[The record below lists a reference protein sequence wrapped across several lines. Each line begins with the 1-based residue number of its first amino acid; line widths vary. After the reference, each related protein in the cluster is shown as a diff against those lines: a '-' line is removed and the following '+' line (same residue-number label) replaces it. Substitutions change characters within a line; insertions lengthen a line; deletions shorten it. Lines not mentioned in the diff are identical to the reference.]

1 MRSICL
7 AFVFL
12 VFNSPAFSASELIMF
27 NSSYCEWCE
36 LWEEEVGVVY
46 DKTWEARIV
55 PIRRVDIHEP
65 RPDGLKQIKPVI
77 YTPTFVMIHNGLEV
91 DRILGY
97 PDEGHFW
104 GLLDEMVKR
113 LPTPL
118 NGCLKKTKM
127 AATGTDKRTGP
138 NSC

>member
-1 MRSICL
+1 
-7 AFVFL
+7 
-12 VFNSPAFSASELIMF
+12 MF
-27 NSSYCEWCE
+27 NSSYCE

-55 PIRRVDIHEP
+55 PIGRVDIHEP

-97 PDEGHFW
+97 PGEGHF
-104 GLLDEMVKR
+104 
-113 LPTPL
+113 
-118 NGCLKKTKM
+118 
-127 AATGTDKRTGP
+127 
-138 NSC
+138 